1 MSASFVK
8 EFTVGSKV
16 KRNKEEKIKA
26 EDLRI
31 QKRDE
36 DSKMVT
42 GIFKN
47 DEVKGG
53 DLTFTVRFYKEDPYK
68 TYYFE
73 DGKTYTIPLGVAK
86 HINNMTRQKEHAY
99 LVDAEGKK
107 IKGIGSHRQRYTFLS
122 TEFM

>member
-1 MSASFVK
+1 MSVSYVK
-8 EFTVGSKV
+8 EFTVGAKV
-16 KRNKEEKIKA
+16 KRSKEEKIKA
-26 EDLRI
+26 EDMRV

-47 DEVKGG
+47 DEVKKG
-53 DLTFTVRFYKEDPYK
+53 DLTFTIRLYKEDPYK

-73 DGKTYTIPLGVAK
+73 DGKSYTIPLGVAK
-86 HINNMTRQKEHAY
+86 HINTVTRQKEHAY
-99 LVDAEGKK
+99 LVDQNGQK
-107 IKGIGSHRQRYTFLS
+107 IDGIGSHRQRFTFLS

>member
-1 MSASFVK
+1 MSVSCVK
-8 EFTVGSKV
+8 EFTIGAKV
-16 KRNKEEKIKA
+16 KRSKEEKIKA
-26 EDLRI
+26 EDLRV

-53 DLTFTVRFYKEDPYK
+53 DLTFTIRLYKEDPYK

-86 HINNMTRQKEHAY
+86 HINTMTRQKEHAY
-99 LVDAEGKK
+99 LVDKDGKK
-107 IKGIGSHRQRYTFLS
+107 INGIGSYRQRYTFLS